1 MRNSRRQTTLCT
13 WMNFDKKAAAIT
25 LLHLEMVSGVGELP
39 TSWLP
44 HTQTMG
50 MAGLRLLYTF
60 FRSASCL
67 ARISGCFSAKAS
79 TRSPQTTKKA
89 GLGCKLLRMSTLCL
103 HSSTF
108 GNMHLNSSQVV
119 WLTTAPNYL
128 RVPLWFRVR
137 RSVRSVRSKIVH
149 QAQLRVSC
157 LSTINWELFVCCS
170 TAQFGTWMK

>member
-1 MRNSRRQTTLCT
+1 
-13 WMNFDKKAAAIT
+13 MNFDKKAAAIT
-25 LLHLEMVSGVGELP
+25 VLHLEMVSGVGELP

-108 GNMHLNSSQVV
+108 GNVHLKPSCSTDYSPKLPPSPIVIQGM
-119 WLTTAPNYL
+119 A
-128 RVPLWFRVR
+128 FRQIR
-137 RSVRSVRSKIVH
+137 PFQNCTSGPAACQLPKYN
-149 QAQLRVSC
+149 QLRTTC
-157 LSTINWELFVCCS
+157 LLFNCS
-170 TAQFGTWMK
+170 TLAPG